1 MNRDSLS
8 VLAGLVVMVSGM
20 IVFFGTQGDAK
31 TSSENPSAA
40 PVQEWAPPTSA
51 VAERE
56 GITPEIPGVP
66 AAVAGVL
73 LDAGDAEELGTEDLT
88 DLDQAVTRVLIA
100 YGATLRVPI
109 EADGGQTG

>member
-8 VLAGLVVMVSGM
+8 VLAGLAVMVSGM
-20 IVFFGTQGDAK
+20 IVFFGTHGDAE
-31 TSSENPSAA
+31 TNSENPSAA

-51 VAERE
+51 AAETE
-56 GITPEIPGVP
+56 GTPEIPGVP
-66 AAVAGVL
+66 AAIASVL
-73 LDAGDAEELGTEDLT
+73 VGAGDAEELGTEDLT

-109 EADGGQTG
+109 DADGGQTG